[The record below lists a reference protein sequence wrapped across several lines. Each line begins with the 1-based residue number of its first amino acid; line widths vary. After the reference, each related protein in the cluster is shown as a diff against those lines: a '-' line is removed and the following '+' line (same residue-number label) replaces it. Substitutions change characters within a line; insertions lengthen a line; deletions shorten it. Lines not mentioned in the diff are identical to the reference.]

1 MNANKKVLKAILI
14 DPLEMLVSEVFYGG
28 EMEEIYE
35 LIEAKPFTVA
45 YFGTDGDG
53 IFIDDEG
60 LFRQGQ
66 RFFKFDG
73 YPQPLAGKGL
83 ILGSD
88 ESGESIAPTISLD
101 EVRTSIR
108 WVQPLTHQL
117 WIDCDTG
124 DMLSTEELCTC

>member
-1 MNANKKVLKAILI
+1 MNANKKVIKAILI
-14 DPLEMLVSEVFYGG
+14 DPFEMIVSEVFYGG
-28 EMEEIYE
+28 DLENIYE

-45 YFGTDGDG
+45 SFGADGDG
-53 IFIDDEG
+53 IFVDDEG

-88 ESGESIAPTISLD
+88 ESGESISPAITL
-101 EVRTSIR
+101 EAVQTSVR

-124 DMLSTEELCTC
+124 DMLSTEDLCAC